1 MSSGKVQEVDVMD
14 KEKEHMAILQDAVE
28 IKVLFMFYFVYLLR
42 LPPPRLRFQNLRA
55 HVTSLTLL
63 PQRTL
68 EEQMENHR
76 EVHQKQ
82 LSRLRDEI
90 EHNKRSLDELRE

>member
-1 MSSGKVQEVDVMD
+1 MID

-28 IKVLFMFYFVYLLR
+28 IKVFILLISFISSTITSTSAF
-42 LPPPRLRFQNLRA
+42 PEPQGSF
-55 HVTSLTLL
+55 TSLTWL